1 MSIFDDMKRGLDSL
15 ISPSKDRLAHELF
28 DELKKKHLRVSTAES
43 CTGGRLAD
51 TLVSIEGVSEVYPG
65 GFVTYSDEAKAR
77 DLSVSRTALSQHTA
91 VSSEVSRQMAMGLH
105 MKTGADLCLTTTGMA
120 GPTGGS
126 PSCPVGT
133 VYISAFYKGQVLTRH
148 FVFRGNR
155 EAVRNQ
161 AVREALVLGLFMLQE
176 D

>member
-1 MSIFDDMKRGLDSL
+1 MSIIADMKKGLGSL
-15 ISPSKDRLAHELF
+15 ISPSKDKLAHALF
-28 DELKKKHLRVSTAES
+28 DELKRRHLRVSTAES

-51 TLVSIEGVSEVYPG
+51 SLVSVEGISEVYPG

-77 DLSVSRTALSQHTA
+77 DLSVSRTALTRHTA

-105 MKTGADLCLTTTGMA
+105 IKTGADLCLTTTGMA

-133 VYISAFYKGQVLTRH
+133 VYISAYYKGRVLTRH
-148 FVFRGNR
+148 FVFKGNR

-161 AVREALVLGLFMLQE
+161 AVKEALLMGLAELE
-176 D
+176 EG

>member
-1 MSIFDDMKRGLDSL
+1 MNIFDDMKKGLDSL
-15 ISPSKDRLAHELF
+15 IPVSKDRLAHELYT
-28 DELKKKHLRVSTAES
+28 DLKSRNLRVSTAES

-51 TLVSIEGVSEVYPG
+51 ALVSVEGISEVYPG

-77 DLSVSRTALSQHTA
+77 DLSVSRQALTLHTA
-91 VSSEVSRQMAMGLH
+91 VSAEVSRQMAMGLH

-120 GPTGGS
+120 GPTGGT

-133 VYISAFYKGQVLTRH
+133 VYISAYYKGRVVTRH
-148 FVFRGNR
+148 FVFKGNR

-161 AVREALVLGLFMLQE
+161 AVKEALLLGLMVLDE